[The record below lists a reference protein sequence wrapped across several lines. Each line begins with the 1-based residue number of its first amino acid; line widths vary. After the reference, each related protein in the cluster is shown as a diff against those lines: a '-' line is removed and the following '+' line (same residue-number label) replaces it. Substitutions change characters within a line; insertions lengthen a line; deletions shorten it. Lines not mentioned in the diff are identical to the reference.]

1 MQTLKHII
9 VDIYVDDCDNDDDL
23 LSGILSV
30 FEDMRSKNIIETVT
44 IENMNANLNCRL
56 GSDSWGGRID
66 EVIPIRVCVS
76 SSLKR
81 VTGCRDT

>member
-9 VDIYVDDCDNDDDL
+9 VDIYVNDRDNDDDL

-30 FEDMRSKNIIETVT
+30 FEDMRSKNITETVT
-44 IENMNANLNCRL
+44 IENMNANCRL

-66 EVIPIRVCVS
+66 EVIPIRACVS